1 MIASSSSRFVGSKLL
16 LQRIVI
22 VVCDNYPLAKLVVKT
37 MFKGQTE
44 NVRVVGREITDH
56 ILAMFND
63 TVTDQ
68 VTSDTKSR
76 NLNNCT
82 FVLHRDFQLN

>member
-37 MFKGQTE
+37 MSKGQTE

-63 TVTDQ
+63 TVTA
-68 VTSDTKSR
+68 VTPSHAILT
-76 NLNNCT
+76 T
-82 FVLHRDFQLN
+82 VHI